1 MPNRREILQIGITAT
16 AWPFASRAARAA
28 AGESR
33 GPLPLYRVIFDRR
46 FDESIAFGRR
56 AESLGLQTHEID
68 GDMTRFWY
76 DDLYHQWK
84 TSPVAI
90 AGLTVHGPMFCFEQL
105 GHDHGLKLVFRAEHR
120 VGPAGVDHE
129 LSGPSSMLGASM
141 AVSEARERWPAC
153 MADVIAECPSG
164 RAESSSAR
172 AVTSVPGRITHAE
185 RDALYSWV
193 IAPVT
198 KA

>member
-1 MPNRREILQIGITAT
+1 MPNRREILLIGITAT

-28 AGESR
+28 AGESK
-33 GPLPLYRVIFDRR
+33 GSLPLYRVIYDGR

-56 AESLGLQTHEID
+56 AESLGLPTHEID

-76 DDLYHQWK
+76 DDLYHLWK

-90 AGLTVHGPMFCFEQL
+90 AGLTAHGPMFCFEQL
-105 GHDHGLKLVFRAEHR
+105 GRDRGLKLVFRAEHR
-120 VGPAGVDHE
+120 VGPACVDHE
-129 LSGPSSMLGASM
+129 LFGPLRMLSGSM
-141 AVSEARERWPAC
+141 AVGEARERWPAC

-164 RAESSSAR
+164 RTEFTSTR
-172 AVTSVPGRITHAE
+172 AVTAVPGSITGAG

-193 IAPVT
+193 IAPAM